1 MPALF
6 DTEMAFLFVVTS
18 TKNCCHFERSE
29 KSVPIWLRSNK
40 FLLILR
46 RNNDMDL
53 SPRKHRIPNLR

>member
-29 KSVPIWLRSNK
+29 KSVPMWLRSNR
-40 FLLILR
+40 FLLILL
-46 RNNDMDL
+46 RNDNIEL
-53 SPRKHRIPNLR
+53 PARKHRITGFR